1 MWDFITDEAA
11 AEVGAAA
18 AAAAA
23 ADAPE
28 PVAQADMGVS
38 VSVVLAGTPRLL
50 LPSPP
55 LLHNYQCSGL
65 YVCVYPVLQP
75 RLFCAQC
82 LR

>member
-38 VSVVLAGTPRLL
+38 VSVVVAGTARLL
-50 LPSPP
+50 LPSPS
-55 LLHNYQCSGL
+55 LLHIYQCSGL
-65 YVCVYPVLQP
+65 CVCVSSVLQP
-75 RLFCAQC
+75 RLFVAHW